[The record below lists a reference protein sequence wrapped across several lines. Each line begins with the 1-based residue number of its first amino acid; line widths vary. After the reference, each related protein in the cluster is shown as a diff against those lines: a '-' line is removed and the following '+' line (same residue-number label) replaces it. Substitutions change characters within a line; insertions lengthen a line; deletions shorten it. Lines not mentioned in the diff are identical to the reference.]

1 MTQSTNDQTL
11 LEQFKNEMNATAG
24 DETSVGSGIQTFTL
38 FNSWDVSQGAIIQA
52 VYRTHRKF
60 IHGNETNDEVKQ
72 MALWMF
78 LETSA
83 DKDFHAKA
91 EQGNFTSK
99 DVLKHMAIY
108 AFSAPAVRKKKLQH
122 DKLKNTFTVLNKL
135 HADQTID
142 IKTDIVGTCFHKGVE
157 AYRLGSNNSSN
168 NSSDRESNLNKAK
181 AKAASTPSVVVTQ
194 ADWSK
199 LVVDADDVK
208 QANNGSYMSAVGK
221 VDDYGN
227 FTIFGLVPSVYPH
240 IDGKASNISDSVML
254 KWLEQ
259 MNKSAKKTLETAASE
274 IDSETLAQL
283 IQQAKATA

>member
-38 FNSWDVSQGAIIQA
+38 FNSWDVSQGAIIQS
-52 VYRTHRKF
+52 VYRTHRKY

-72 MALWMF
+72 MARWLF

-83 DKDFHAKA
+83 DKDFLAKA
-91 EQGNFTSK
+91 EKNFTSK

-108 AFSAPAVRKKKLQH
+108 AFSAPVVRKTKSQH

-135 HADQTID
+135 HADETID
-142 IKTDIVGTCFHKGVE
+142 VKTDIVGKYFHKGVE
-157 AYRLGSNNSSN
+157 AYRLGNNNSGN
-168 NSSDRESNLNKAK
+168 DGSDRESNLNKAK
-181 AKAASTPSVVVTQ
+181 AKAATTPSVKVTQ
-194 ADWSK
+194 AEWSK
-199 LVVDADDVK
+199 LVVDAEEVK
-208 QANNGSYMSAVGK
+208 TANNGSYMSAVGK
-221 VDDYGN
+221 VDDFGN

-259 MNKSAKKTLETAASE
+259 QNKSAKKTLDMAASE
-274 IDSETLAQL
+274 IDAETLAQL